1 MTRHYGK
8 FSVFVVAAM
17 AALTACSKD
26 GAPPAASPPV
36 AAAPAAAAP
45 EVPVEGKPRVEGQ
58 GFVVEVKSP
67 PDGAAAGT
75 EGTAQVVLN
84 ATGGYHLNK
93 DYPTS
98 LELTAPDG
106 VEITKVK
113 MTSADAASFEEKVAT
128 WDVKFTA
135 KAAGEK
141 KFGAKFK
148 FAVCTETTCDP
159 KKEMLGWVV
168 AVK

>member
-1 MTRHYGK
+1 
-8 FSVFVVAAM
+8 
-17 AALTACSKD
+17 
-26 GAPPAASPPV
+26 
-36 AAAPAAAAP
+36 
-45 EVPVEGKPRVEGQ
+45 
-58 GFVVEVKSP
+58 
-67 PDGAAAGT
+67 
-75 EGTAQVVLN
+75 
-84 ATGGYHLNK
+84 
-93 DYPTS
+93 
-98 LELTAPDG
+98 
-106 VEITKVK
+106 

-159 KKEMLGWVV
+159 KKEMLGWTV